1 MKSKVFDV
9 CVVGGGPAGSTAATL
24 IAMSGYRVLLIE
36 KESLPV
42 YKIGESLLPA
52 TVHGVCPLLGVSEDL
67 LRANFVKKNGGTFRW
82 GRAKEPWTFAFAESS
97 KFPGPTSFAYQV
109 ERIKFDTILLD
120 NARRKGVEVCEQ
132 TQAQDL
138 VVEDGRVVG
147 VNILERSGTDS
158 RVSCK
163 YVVDACGHSSRIAK
177 QAGVRT
183 YSERFRN
190 VAVFGYFLDGGR
202 LPAPN
207 AGNIFSVAFAKG
219 WCWYIP
225 LSPTL
230 TSVGVVIDKEYAS
243 VFHQGPRKAFE
254 SLISECSEIKNLLTS
269 SRPCDRPPYDEIRIR
284 QEYSYCH
291 SQFWSP
297 GLVIVGDAAC
307 FIDPVFSSGVHLAT
321 YSALL
326 AARSINTRLRG
337 ELTEERAFAEFDA
350 RYRREYKLF
359 HDFLCAF
366 YDVDQDLDSYYWTA
380 RHLMSE
386 EVPYREA
393 LVTLVGGNA
402 SSDLIIADS
411 TERLERQML
420 SEQLFPAAMGVTSDM
435 YLESSGRTGA
445 GRQFWRELNREGT
458 QLQIQS
464 ALKGCD
470 THERPLLLDGLV
482 ASADGLYWESNGKN
496 R

>member
-1 MKSKVFDV
+1 MKSKVYDV

-36 KESLPV
+36 KESLPI

-52 TVHGVCPLLGVSEDL
+52 TVHGVCPLLGVSDDL

-82 GRAKEPWTFAFAESS
+82 GKAKEPWTFAFAESS
-97 KFPGPTSFAYQV
+97 KYPGPTSFAYQV

-120 NARRKGVEVCEQ
+120 NAKKKGVEVCEQ
-132 TQAQDL
+132 TQAEDVIVQ
-138 VVEDGRVVG
+138 DGRVVG
-147 VNILERSGTDS
+147 VNVRERSGAEI
-158 RVSCK
+158 RISCK
-163 YVVDACGHSSRIAK
+163 FVVDACGHTSRLSK
-177 QAGVRT
+177 QAGVRK
-183 YSERFRN
+183 YSDRFRN

-207 AGNIFSVAFAKG
+207 AGNIFSVAFPKG

-225 LSPTL
+225 LSPIL
-230 TSVGVVIDKEYAS
+230 TSVGAVIDREFAS
-243 VFHQGPRKAFE
+243 VFHRGPRKAFE
-254 SLISECSEIKNLLTS
+254 SLISECSEISRLLTG
-269 SRPCDRPPYDEIRIR
+269 SRPCEQPPYDQIRIR

-291 SQFWSP
+291 SQFWCP

-337 ELTEERAFAEFDA
+337 ELTDERVFGEFDA

-366 YDVDQDLDSYYWTA
+366 YDVDQDLDSYFWTA
-380 RHLMSE
+380 RQLVSE
-386 EVPYREA
+386 EISHREA
-393 LVTLVGGNA
+393 LVALVGGNA
-402 SSDLIIADS
+402 SNDLIHAES
-411 TERLERQML
+411 TEREERHLL
-420 SEQLFPAAMGVTSDM
+420 SKQLFPAAMGVTSDM
-435 YLESSGRTGA
+435 YVESSGRTGV
-445 GRQFWRELNREGT
+445 GRQFWRELNKEGT
-458 QLQIQS
+458 QLQISS

-482 ASADGLYWESNGKN
+482 ASFDGLYWKSNRTN
-496 R
+496 S